1 MFAVLA
7 LAGPPVLARDAVRL
21 GLDAGLSRLHVAEDL
36 DCINGAALIG
46 INPVLSC
53 RKKTPNKTHQ
63 LQGLYILSLCIKIIA
78 NVLYNVMEYGVILIS
93 PNRI

>member
-36 DCINGAALIG
+36 DCIDGAALIG

-53 RKKTPNKTHQ
+53 RKKKHKQNRSASGI
-63 LQGLYILSLCIKIIA
+63 LYIYILSLCIKVIA
-78 NVLYNVMEYGVILIS
+78 NVL
-93 PNRI
+93 